1 MTSEASYPDAHPMP
15 VKSMAPPTPARKPA
29 GSGWKAALVAALVVG
44 AGVGGWII
52 YDRTLRQPGQARLA
66 LENLQTVAVTTA
78 DLGASTEAT
87 GVVTAVRKVNLSPNM
102 ASRIQ
107 RLFIR
112 EGKRIE
118 AGQLVAEM
126 ESDELQAKLNQALSQ
141 QKAARAQLEAAR
153 ANALV
158 AIGRRARHEPLLKS
172 GAISLELMEE
182 LRNAER
188 QAEISVEE
196 AAAKV
201 EEASYLIQQSEA
213 ALRNTKVYAPFS
225 GIITRQFAQEGQFV
239 TPTTSA
245 SEQDGATSTSI
256 AELSSGLEV
265 VGKIPEASLTEIVP
279 GQRVEVTTDAFPKDV
294 FQGRVKIVSPRA
306 VTENEVNSFPVAVEI
321 ETGLRKL
328 KPAMNVQVRFLAEP
342 IRGALVVPLA
352 ALTTGE
358 KNTKGVLRLRPGGGI
373 EFVPVTV
380 GRVSGEQV
388 QIVKGLQQG
397 ERVLLSAPPADV
409 QIPGYVRQK

>member
-1 MTSEASYPDAHPMP
+1 MP
-15 VKSMAPPTPARKPA
+15 VKPMAPPIPARKTA
-29 GSGWKAALVAALVVG
+29 RSAWKTALVAALVVG
-44 AGVGGWII
+44 AGLAGWTT
-52 YDRTLRQPGQARLA
+52 YDRTFRQPEEARLA

-78 DLGASTEAT
+78 DLGASTEAS
-87 GVVTAVRKVNLSPNM
+87 GVVTAVRKVNLSPNV
-102 ASRIQ
+102 ASRIA
-107 RLFIR
+107 RLYVR
-112 EGKRIE
+112 EGDRVSR
-118 AGQLVAEM
+118 GQLIAAM
-126 ESDELQAKLNQALSQ
+126 ESEQLAAKANQVKS
-141 QKAARAQLEAAR
+141 QLEAAGATLK
-153 ANALV
+153 ANEA
-158 AIGRRARHEPLLKS
+158 RRRRHETLLAS

-182 LRNAER
+182 LRNEER
-188 QAEISVEE
+188 QASIKVQE
-196 AAAKV
+196 AKYQLQEVQA
-201 EEASYLIQQSEA
+201 ELSNS
-213 ALRNTKVYAPFS
+213 RVYAPFS

-294 FQGRVKIVSPRA
+294 FQGRVKMVSPRA
-306 VTENEVNSFPVAVEI
+306 VIENEVNSFPVAVEI

-388 QIVKGLQQG
+388 QVIQGLQPG
-397 ERVLLSAPPADV
+397 VRVLLSAPPADM
-409 QIPGYVRQK
+409 QIPGYVRPK

>member
-1 MTSEASYPDAHPMP
+1 MP
-15 VKSMAPPTPARKPA
+15 VKPMAPPIPARKTA
-29 GSGWKAALVAALVVG
+29 RSAWKTALVAALVVG
-44 AGVGGWII
+44 AGLAGWTT
-52 YDRTLRQPGQARLA
+52 YDRTFRQPEEARLA

-78 DLGASTEAT
+78 DLGASTEAS
-87 GVVTAVRKVNLSPNM
+87 GVVTAVRKVNLSPNV
-102 ASRIQ
+102 ASRIA
-107 RLFIR
+107 RLYVR
-112 EGKRIE
+112 EGDRVSR
-118 AGQLVAEM
+118 GQLIAAM
-126 ESDELQAKLNQALSQ
+126 ESEQLAAKANQVKS
-141 QKAARAQLEAAR
+141 QLEAAGATLK
-153 ANALV
+153 ANEA
-158 AIGRRARHEPLLKS
+158 RRRRHETLLAS

-182 LRNAER
+182 LRNEER
-188 QAEISVEE
+188 QASIKVQE
-196 AAAKV
+196 AKYQLQEVQA
-201 EEASYLIQQSEA
+201 ELSNS
-213 ALRNTKVYAPFS
+213 RVYAPFS

-294 FQGRVKIVSPRA
+294 FQGRVKMVSPRA

-373 EFVPVTV
+373 EFVPVMV

-388 QIVKGLQQG
+388 QVIQGLRQG
-397 ERVLLSAPPADV
+397 DRVLLSAPPADV
-409 QIPGYVRQK
+409 QIPGYVRPK

>member
-1 MTSEASYPDAHPMP
+1 MP
-15 VKSMAPPTPARKPA
+15 VDPSPTPRTPRRTGPA
-29 GSGWKAALVAALVVG
+29 PWTKVLIAVLLAST
-44 AGVGGWII
+44 GVLGWIT
-52 YDRTLRQPGQARLA
+52 YDRSVWQPEQARQA
-66 LENLQTVAVTTA
+66 ASNLQTVAVTTA
-78 DLGASTEAT
+78 DLGASTEAS

-102 ASRIQ
+102 ASRIE

-112 EGKRIE
+112 EGERIE

-126 ESDELQAKLNQALSQ
+126 ESDELRAKLNQALSQ
-141 QKAARAQLEAAR
+141 QKAAGAQLEAAR
-153 ANALV
+153 ANTQV
-158 AIGRRARHEPLLKS
+158 AIGRRTRHEPLLKS

-188 QAEISVEE
+188 QAKINVDG
-196 AAAKV
+196 AAAKLD
-201 EEASYLIQQSEA
+201 EARYQIQQSEA
-213 ALRNTKVYAPFS
+213 ALRNTKVFAPFA

-265 VGKIPEASLTEIVP
+265 VAKIPEASLTEIVP
-279 GQRVEVTTDAFPKDV
+279 GQKVEVTTDAFPKDV
-294 FQGRVKIVSPRA
+294 FQGRVKMVSPRA

-342 IRGALVVPLA
+342 ILGALVVPLA

-358 KNTKGVLRLRPGGGI
+358 NNTKGVLRLQPGGGI

-388 QIVKGLQQG
+388 QVIQGLQQG

>member
-1 MTSEASYPDAHPMP
+1 M
-15 VKSMAPPTPARKPA
+15 
-29 GSGWKAALVAALVVG
+29 
-44 AGVGGWII
+44 
-52 YDRTLRQPGQARLA
+52 
-66 LENLQTVAVTTA
+66 AVTTA
-78 DLGASTEAT
+78 DLGASTEAS
-87 GVVTAVRKVNLSPNM
+87 GVVTAVRKVNLSPNV
-102 ASRIQ
+102 ASRIA
-107 RLFIR
+107 RLYVR
-112 EGKRIE
+112 EGDRVSR
-118 AGQLVAEM
+118 GQLIAAM
-126 ESDELQAKLNQALSQ
+126 ESEQLAAKANQVKS
-141 QKAARAQLEAAR
+141 QLEAAGATLK
-153 ANALV
+153 ANEA
-158 AIGRRARHEPLLKS
+158 RRRRHETLLAS

-182 LRNAER
+182 LRNEER
-188 QAEISVEE
+188 QASIKVQE
-196 AAAKV
+196 AKYQLQEVQA
-201 EEASYLIQQSEA
+201 ELSNS
-213 ALRNTKVYAPFS
+213 RVYAPFS

-294 FQGRVKIVSPRA
+294 FQGRVKMVSPRA

-373 EFVPVTV
+373 EFVPVMV

-388 QIVKGLQQG
+388 QVIQGLRQG
-397 ERVLLSAPPADV
+397 DRVLLSAPPADV
-409 QIPGYVRQK
+409 QIPGYVRPK